1 PSTSLYR
8 AAGRLRYVEGRL
20 DGKLRSY
27 HLVAVEPNEYL
38 DAALAGAE
46 RGALLSELT
55 AAVARQAEV
64 PDDEARAF
72 VDELVAQQLL
82 VPELQAPVTGPE
94 PVHALLEHLDGHAA
108 HAPLAAARD
117 AIAAIDA
124 EPLGVATARYR
135 DIAAGLKA
143 LPVEAEL
150 SRLFQIDLVTRGDG
164 LALGAG
170 VVRELARAIELVHK
184 LARRNDGL
192 AKFREA
198 FGERY
203 ESAEVPLAEVLDE
216 ESGIGFSRSSAPSA
230 DTSPLIAG
238 LAFPAGGGAEREV
251 KWGARETMLLAKLT
265 EALGRGDREIQ
276 LDEKDLDGIGSK
288 ERPPLP
294 DSFALMATFEA
305 ESAAAID
312 EGRYLLHFGM
322 AGGPSSANLLGR
334 FCHGDAELTARVR
347 DELRLEEGHR
357 PDAIFAEVVH
367 LPEGRVGNV
376 LLRPL
381 LRDYEL
387 PFLGASGAPA
397 EQQIRLDDLTV
408 TVDGDRVVLR
418 SRRLG
423 REVVPRLSSA
433 HNYSSPQSLGVYRF
447 LCLLQSQGLAS
458 AVGWS
463 WAPFEG
469 APFLPRVTCGRVVL
483 APARWRLDR
492 PQLEALGKAKGV
504 ERWRA
509 VQALRATRGLPRL
522 IALEDGDN

>member
-1 PSTSLYR
+1 
-8 AAGRLRYVEGRL
+8 
-20 DGKLRSY
+20 
-27 HLVAVEPNEYL
+27 
-38 DAALAGAE
+38 
-46 RGALLSELT
+46 
-55 AAVARQAEV
+55 
-64 PDDEARAF
+64 
-72 VDELVAQQLL
+72 
-82 VPELQAPVTGPE
+82 
-94 PVHALLEHLDGHAA
+94 
-108 HAPLAAARD
+108 
-117 AIAAIDA
+117 
-124 EPLGVATARYR
+124 GVATARYR

-170 VVRELARAIELVHK
+170 VVRELGRAIELVHK

-216 ESGIGFSRSSAPSA
+216 ESGIGFSRSSASSA

-522 IALEDGDN
+522 IALEDGDNKLPIDLDHALAVENLVHLVKERPEAVVTELPTGALPARGPEGRFVHEIVLPFRRRPPAAPRSTPVAPPATSIAPPPRRALPGSDCLYVKLYAGAATVDQILRDVIAPIVEETRAS